1 MLYHDAN
8 ARLQLARERAAELE
22 REYRRANP
30 LEADA
35 APRPERLAPL
45 LGRLRRA
52 RLQRRPA
59 YRA

>member
-8 ARLQLARERAAELE
+8 SRLQLARERAAELE
-22 REYRRANP
+22 REYRRAQRH
-30 LEADA
+30 ERDA
-35 APRPERLAPL
+35 APRPERLAHL
-45 LGRLRRA
+45 LSRLRRA